1 MSKANPHT
9 IIHMNLLSRNPGS
22 APDYVY
28 CFIAAC
34 SVPLNLPDLSDT
46 VSCSVSKTC
55 TGVTCCVYSEEVGRN
70 FQVSVEIDSCARTI
84 TVELEQVKFEIPFE
98 EYLWGRSTL
107 IGPGHEKTCLQV
119 FRPSKTQ
126 TSLLS

>member
-1 MSKANPHT
+1 M
-9 IIHMNLLSRNPGS
+9 LCVFRRFLEYRG
-22 APDYVY
+22 Y

-34 SVPLNLPDLSDT
+34 SVPLNLPDLPDT

-70 FQVSVEIDSCARTI
+70 FQVSVEIDTCARTI

-98 EYLWGRSTL
+98 EYLWGRSSL
-107 IGPGHEKTCLQV
+107 IDMFIDPDKEIL
-119 FRPSKTQ
+119 RA
-126 TSLLS
+126 